1 MAGHPLA
8 STVLPTVR
16 RFAWEGHQ
24 IAKFCWVQCG
34 IGSQGS
40 FDIDNNDRTP
50 QADISTAQTA
60 LRPRCYTDRR
70 ALADLAQASRPSVH
84 PTNRLAMLL
93 RGGHHPPLVVCDLA
107 HGKEEDGR
115 LEPRTRLHQA
125 DELHGCQLASSA
137 AEAKVPRGSLG
148 RIRDDRQD
156 AIRWKHADG
165 NGTAKGGT
173 SPAARCGQD
182 RTADDASYAAVVS
195 TISAHAN
202 ADVPPT
208 AAGSTDDDEFQQH
221 VPKLQLY

>member
-1 MAGHPLA
+1 
-8 STVLPTVR
+8 
-16 RFAWEGHQ
+16 
-24 IAKFCWVQCG
+24 
-34 IGSQGS
+34 
-40 FDIDNNDRTP
+40 
-50 QADISTAQTA
+50 
-60 LRPRCYTDRR
+60 
-70 ALADLAQASRPSVH
+70 
-84 PTNRLAMLL
+84 MLL
-93 RGGHHPPLVVCDLA
+93 CRGHYPPLVVCDIA
-107 HGKEEDGR
+107 HGKEEDRR

-173 SPAARCGQD
+173 RPAARCGQD

-195 TISAHAN
+195 TISARAN